1 MIPDFDG
8 HGYLPPGIYPASLDE
23 VEARFAGGSEI
34 RRAEME
40 SLRWLVELAK
50 KAGVRR
56 LVINGSFVTN
66 VVEPNDVDC
75 ALLTGA
81 DFPRDRAAED
91 ELRRGLPFL
100 GTDLLEQEDFDR
112 LVDVVFA
119 TDQHQVAKGMVEVIL

>member
-1 MIPDFDG
+1 M
-8 HGYLPPGIYPASLDE
+8 
-23 VEARFAGGSEI
+23 
-34 RRAEME
+34 
-40 SLRWLVELAK
+40 
-50 KAGVRR
+50 
-56 LVINGSFVTN
+56 
-66 VVEPNDVDC
+66 DC

-119 TDQHQVAKGMVEVIL
+119 TDQYQVAKGMVEVIL